1 MDSDMNN
8 KLITMGLISGT
19 GMLTGIGIVFPE
31 ISVGIGSVIMGG
43 TSIVF
48 SLQVLKEAAKRKID
62 KMILEELR

>member
-1 MDSDMNN
+1 MVNDMNK

-19 GMLTGIGIVFPE
+19 GMFTGIGFVFPE
-31 ISVGIGSVIMGG
+31 LSVGIGSVIMGG
-43 TSIVF
+43 TSIGI

>member
-31 ISVGIGSVIMGG
+31 LSVSIGSVIMGG

-62 KMILEELR
+62 KIILEELR

>member
-31 ISVGIGSVIMGG
+31 LSVSVGSVIMGG

-62 KMILEELR
+62 KIILEELR